1 MPSNDD
7 NETVADILK
16 RKLGKIKNAPL
27 ASGSPSWEEIRGETW
42 ASIKRKARQRKTGY
56 HTFRKLLSDPRFDKP
71 SRPNRSQS

>member
-56 HTFRKLLSDPRFDKP
+56 RTFHKLLTDGEYDK
-71 SRPNRSQS
+71 